1 MTLRPRTRRWFAAI
15 LVICLGSLA
24 WPASAASIDDPSLAR
39 GPLDLKRLVATKH
52 DANAPIH
59 LTIVTY
65 ADWDANLLDV
75 SGPNRISVLFN
86 PDRRGRPDFIGE
98 VLFRDGV
105 LWLRITNRAG
115 DLVRRVRAYHPDPH
129 VVTAT
134 VPRGLPN
141 PDGNAWLA
149 ATERYTTTTGP
160 CVVTCNDRI
169 PDNGWLKLT
178 PGQ

>member
-1 MTLRPRTRRWFAAI
+1 MRTGTRRWFATI
-15 LVICLGSLA
+15 LVMWVGSLA
-24 WPASAASIDDPSLAR
+24 LPASAASIDDPSLAR

-59 LTIVTY
+59 LTVVTY
-65 ADWDANLLDV
+65 GDWDANLLDV
-75 SGPNRISVLFN
+75 LGSNRIFIQFN

-105 LWLRITNRAG
+105 LWLRIANRAG

-160 CVVTCNDRI
+160 CVETCSDRI
-169 PDNGWLKLT
+169 PDHGWLKLT

>member
-1 MTLRPRTRRWFAAI
+1 MRTGARRWFGAI
-15 LVICLGSLA
+15 LVMWVGFVAL
-24 WPASAASIDDPSLAR
+24 PASAASIDDPSLAR

-59 LTIVTY
+59 LTVVTY
-65 ADWDANLLDV
+65 GDWDANLLDV
-75 SGPNRISVLFN
+75 LGSNRIFIQFN

-105 LWLRITNRAG
+105 LWLRIANRAG

-149 ATERYTTTTGP
+149 ATERYTTTAGP
-160 CVVTCNDRI
+160 CVETCSDRI
-169 PDNGWLKLT
+169 PDHGWLKLT

>member
-1 MTLRPRTRRWFAAI
+1 MRPGIRRWFGAV
-15 LVICLGSLA
+15 LVVCAGSLA
-24 WPASAASIDDPSLAR
+24 LPASAASIDDPSLAR

-52 DANAPIH
+52 DATAPIH
-59 LTIVTY
+59 VTVVTY
-65 ADWDANLLDV
+65 GDWNANLLDI
-75 SGPNRISVLFN
+75 SGSNRIFVLFN
-86 PDRRGRPDFIGE
+86 PDRSGRPDFTGE
-98 VLFRDGV
+98 VRFNDGV

-149 ATERYTTTTGP
+149 AAERYTTATGP
-160 CVVTCNDRI
+160 CVETCTDRI
-169 PDNGWLKLT
+169 PDRGWLKLT